1 MAVPQLQVLYR
12 RNGDIFFGWLPLN
25 KSEAKTYNL
34 YSSAT
39 PAGVYTLFKSGI
51 PNVVDKT
58 YKGKVCALVKDI
70 DVPIPLNSRYYFKL
84 TAVDTSNVESNINLS
99 PFATIYPPTVDP
111 HHEGEAEEANTH
123 NYGWVEQNQRWEK
136 FLLTPDG
143 KLSVDANVSIGDIT
157 LENVKVA
164 ALSDNVTL
172 QYLLVDDNR
181 RLIVKQDP
189 TSINRFRSYSE
200 AANITTVETIVYT
213 YTNAEIFYVEKILCT
228 GTADALFRL
237 KIDGTTI
244 SALRNSW
251 NNRNV
256 VFDFS
261 DKSLQCLASSTITVT
276 VQHNEVSNQTYQT
289 SLFGFT
295 Y

>member
-1 MAVPQLQVLYR
+1 MSVPQLQVLYR
-12 RNGDIFFGWLPLN
+12 RNGDIFFGWIPLS

-39 PAGVYTLFKSGI
+39 PAGVYSLFKSGI
-51 PNVVDKT
+51 QNVIDKT
-58 YKGKVCALVKDI
+58 YKGKVCALVKDV

-84 TAVDTSNVESNINLS
+84 TAVDASSVESNINLS
-99 PFATIYPPTVDP
+99 PFATVYPPTVDP

-143 KLSVDANVSIGDIT
+143 KLSVDANVEIGDIT
-157 LENVKVA
+157 LENVKIA
-164 ALSDNVTL
+164 ALADNTTL
-172 QYLLVDDNR
+172 QYLLVDNDR
-181 RLIVKQDP
+181 RLVVKQDP
-189 TSINRFRSYSE
+189 TSISRFRSYEE
-200 AANITTVETIVYT
+200 ASNVPTTETIVYT
-213 YTNAEIFYVEKILCT
+213 YTNAGSFFIEKILCT
-228 GTADALFRL
+228 GTADALFKL
-237 KIDGTTI
+237 KINGTTI

-261 DKSLQCLASSTITVT
+261 DKSIQCSAASTVT
-276 VQHNEVSNQTYQT
+276 VTVKHNEKVNQSYET
-289 SLFGFT
+289 SMFGFT

>member
-1 MAVPQLQVLYR
+1 MAAPQLQVLYR
-12 RNGDIFFGWLPLN
+12 RNGDIFFGWVPLS
-25 KSEAKTYNL
+25 KTEAKTYNL

-39 PAGVYTLFKSGI
+39 PAGVYSLFKSGI

-84 TAVDTSNVESNINLS
+84 TAVDPSSVESNINLS
-99 PFATIYPPTVDP
+99 PFATVYPPAVDP

-172 QYLLVDDNR
+172 QYLLVDNDR
-181 RLIVKQDP
+181 RLVVKQDP
-189 TSINRFRSYSE
+189 TSISRLRNFTE
-200 AANITTVETIVYT
+200 TLNVTTAETVVYT
-213 YTNAEIFYVEKILCT
+213 YTNAGIFYIEKILCT

-237 KIDGTTI
+237 KINGTTI

-256 VFDFS
+256 IFDFS
-261 DKSLQCLASSTITVT
+261 DKSLQCPASSIVTVT
-276 VQHNEVSNQTYQT
+276 AQHNEKLNQAYQI